1 MDGGQAYP
9 YFCASSMIPRRRTI
23 LSITPCCA
31 RYSLTF
37 GVLPEIVAVLR
48 QLYIKMRACMLSD
61 DGVCSDWLKVGQGLR
76 QVYVLPSLLFNIF
89 FAVVLTVVLQNIQQE
104 YGHPRRAGAPEG
116 TAHVGGTV
124 AGYGLRMSSGV
135 RYAVRG

>member
-1 MDGGQAYP
+1 MDGKQAYP
-9 YFCASSMIPRRRTI
+9 SFCASSLIARRRTI
-23 LSITPCCA
+23 LSITLFCA

-37 GVLPEIVAVLR
+37 GVLPEIIAAIR
-48 QLYIKMRACMLSD
+48 QLYIKTRACMLSD
-61 DGVCSDWLKVGQGLR
+61 DGVCSDLLKVGQGLR

-89 FAVVLTVVLQNIQQE
+89 FVVVLTVVLQTIQQE
-104 YGHPRRAGAPEG
+104 YGHSRRAGAPEG

-124 AGYGLRMSSGV
+124 AGYGLRMLSGV